1 MFYLQVDGAILVAQI
16 KDVVT
21 TLAMMFIK
29 LTLVAQIKDV
39 VTTLAMM
46 FIKLTLVAHFICTV
60 KPVLRGHDLWD
71 KEKVT
76 L

>member
-1 MFYLQVDGAILVAQI
+1 MFIKLTLVAQI

-21 TLAMMFIK
+21 TLVMMFIK

-46 FIKLTLVAHFICTV
+46 FIKFFVSCIAPSTC
-60 KPVLRGHDLWD
+60 K
-71 KEKVT
+71 
-76 L
+76 